1 MDTNEL
7 KEKLWKHHE
16 DYGQGHTQ
24 SLFQICRDC
33 KDAADKIEEL
43 QRLVDDMLGDHYID
57 YLEFYAD
64 RCRELKYS
72 YCELC
77 TQYALSMD
85 GTTPNCSYCDLNN
98 KNIMH

>member
-1 MDTNEL
+1 MEITELIKALQESMDSEYIQTNDSKIIDL
-7 KEKLWKHHE
+7 LNM
-16 DYGQGHTQ
+16 
-24 SLFQICRDC
+24 
-33 KDAADKIEEL
+33 AADKLEEL

-57 YLEFYAD
+57 YLEFYAN
-64 RCRELKYS
+64 RCRELEYS